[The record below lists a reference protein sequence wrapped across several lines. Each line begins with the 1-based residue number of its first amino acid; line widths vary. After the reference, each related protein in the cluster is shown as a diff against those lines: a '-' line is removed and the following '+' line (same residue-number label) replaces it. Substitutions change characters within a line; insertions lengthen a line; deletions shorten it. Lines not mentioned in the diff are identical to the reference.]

1 LEYVAPSFEPPYRVL
16 LLVAAGPGWY
26 EADDAAARERV
37 LVRLQSFFDGWTDGG
52 AQLVGSFD
60 DDYFVVGQPSALGW
74 SIFVVYDVPSL
85 DVVVER
91 LNSMREEVD
100 GMRLDRA
107 FRMEARVGRSLFLL
121 PN

>member
-1 LEYVAPSFEPPYRVL
+1 LDYVAPSFEPPYRVL

-26 EADDAAARERV
+26 EAEDTAAREQV
-37 LVRLQSFFDGWTDGG
+37 LVRLQSFFDGWSDGG

-60 DDYFVVGQPSALGW
+60 DDYFVVGQPSSLNW

-85 DVVVER
+85 DLVVDR
-91 LNSMREEVD
+91 INSTREEVD
-100 GMRLDRA
+100 GARLDRA
-107 FRMEARVGRSLFLL
+107 FRMEVRVGRNLFLL